1 MKVAILFRIELFS
14 STVNQVGHGRYN
26 EDSRL
31 IKFTAKNCPTGLD
44 VYEVHQMAPGDYDDD
59 EEDAVEVDASGLSA
73 PKTPKVPI

>member
-1 MKVAILFRIELFS
+1 MILFRIELFGS
-14 STVNQVGHGRYN
+14 MVNQVGHGRYN

-59 EEDAVEVDASGLSA
+59 EEDAVEVDASGFSA